1 MGLIDNE
8 CELTVGH
15 LFYRIDNLG
24 EFLERG
30 YDNLLPILQRLL
42 QLGGGSL
49 YSRNHPSC
57 LFEGPDCIPELLVQ
71 DPPVREYDDG
81 VENAFVIRPV

>member
-8 CELTVGH
+8 GELSVGH
-15 LFYRIDNLG
+15 FFNRIDNLG
-24 EFLERG
+24 EFLKRG
-30 YDNLLPILQRLL
+30 HDNLLPILQRFL
-42 QLGGGSL
+42 QLRRGSL
-49 YSRNHPSC
+49 YSRDHSSC